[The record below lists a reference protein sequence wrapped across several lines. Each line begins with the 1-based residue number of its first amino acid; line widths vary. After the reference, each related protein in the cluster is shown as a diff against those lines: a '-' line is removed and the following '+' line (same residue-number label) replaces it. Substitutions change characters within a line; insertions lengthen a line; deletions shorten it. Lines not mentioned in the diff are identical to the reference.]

1 MKRGAVLS
9 LAVREVMGPGWP
21 QILLADGAF
30 VIERLPS
37 RLDLLVKERRNHV
50 EKVRVNAEFLALL
63 ADAEFCCELTEIGT
77 ALLANTLWL
86 PGLEL
91 LGLELLA

>member
-1 MKRGAVLS
+1 VKRGAALS

-30 VIERLPS
+30 VIERLS
-37 RLDLLVKERRNHV
+37 SQLDLLAKEWRIHAK
-50 EKVRVNAEFLALL
+50 KVCVDTEFLALL

-77 ALLANTLWL
+77 ALLANTL
-86 PGLEL
+86 
-91 LGLELLA
+91 